1 MVRYVGNPRGVLSI
15 HISTRALSGAS
26 LEIESESAPLLFISR
41 HILANEGR
49 LEKMEGIN
57 VELQFSMH
65 DKRIGKFS

>member
-49 LEKMEGIN
+49 WRRWK
-57 VELQFSMH
+57 ELM
-65 DKRIGKFS
+65 